1 MNRIARYDSYYW
13 NPFLFHFL
21 FFGKMVDSFA
31 AKILIYIQ
39 LYVRQCRKKWGD
51 VQDLGLLLN
60 QIGMK
65 QRLDYE
71 IKKIGKK

>member
-1 MNRIARYDSYYW
+1 
-13 NPFLFHFL
+13 
-21 FFGKMVDSFA
+21 MVDSFA

-71 IKKIGKK
+71 IKK